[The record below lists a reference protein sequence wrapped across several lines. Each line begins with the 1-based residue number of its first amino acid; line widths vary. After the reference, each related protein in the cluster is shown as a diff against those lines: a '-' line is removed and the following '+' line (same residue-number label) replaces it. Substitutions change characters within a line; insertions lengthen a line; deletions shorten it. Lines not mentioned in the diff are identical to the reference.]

1 MRKFLLLLV
10 LCLSSVGAT
19 FAQIKISGKVVD
31 AETGQ
36 PLIGA
41 TVMIGTTTGVA
52 TLADGTYVLP
62 VPASAGE
69 HPVLTF
75 TYIGYESLNVTVG
88 KNHVVNAKLKPEV
101 VIDQIVVTGFK
112 NAKKESFTGSS
123 VKISADDVAIAGVTD
138 VSRMLEGQVAGVSV
152 QNVSSTFGSAPKVRI
167 RGVTSLS
174 GENKPL
180 WVVDGV
186 VLEDVVNI
194 SNDQL
199 SSGDPTTLL
208 GSSVDIIKKYGHL
221 DILVNNAGITRD
233 NLVMKMNDE
242 EFDAVYE
249 TNLKGVFHTIHH
261 TSRYFLKQKSGRII
275 NISSVSGITGNAGQ
289 ANYCAAKAGVIGL
302 TKSVARELSS
312 RGITANLVAPGM
324 IETDMTKDLPDTVKE
339 NMLHNIPLGRIGK
352 PEEIAAA
359 VAFLASEEAGYI
371 TGQVLAVDGGM
382 TM

>member
-1 MRKFLLLLV
+1 MITDMGGR
-10 LCLSSVGAT
+10 
-19 FAQIKISGKVVD
+19 
-31 AETGQ
+31 AESYQ
-36 PLIGA
+36 C
-41 TVMIGTTTGVA
+41 
-52 TLADGTYVLP
+52 
-62 VPASAGE
+62 
-69 HPVLTF
+69 
-75 TYIGYESLNVTVG
+75 NV
-88 KNHVVNAKLKPEV
+88 
-101 VIDQIVVTGFK
+101 
-112 NAKKESFTGSS
+112 
-123 VKISADDVAIAGVTD
+123 ADDEACQA
-138 VSRMLEGQVAGVSV
+138 ML
-152 QNVSSTFGSAPKVRI
+152 R
-167 RGVTSLS
+167 
-174 GENKPL
+174 
-180 WVVDGV
+180 
-186 VLEDVVNI
+186 
-194 SNDQL
+194 
-199 SSGDPTTLL
+199 
-208 GSSVDIIKKYGHL
+208 DIIKKYGHL

-312 RGITANLVAPGM
+312 RGITANVVAPGM